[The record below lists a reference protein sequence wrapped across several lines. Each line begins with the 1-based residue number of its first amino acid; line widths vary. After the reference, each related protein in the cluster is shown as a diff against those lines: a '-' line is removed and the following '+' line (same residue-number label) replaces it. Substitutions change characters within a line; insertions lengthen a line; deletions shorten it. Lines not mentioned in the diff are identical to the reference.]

1 MTNFWIVCCT
11 PCVCILHENHKN
23 LTNHLSKETS
33 IFIFLCQIHLINT
46 LRNGP
51 EKEHTE
57 MLKQILILIVLSF
70 AGNSEAAIPQKVI
83 IYLKQSRPFSKRQN
97 TGWSDNWIGYNGGMS
112 ELFTFFLKT
121 RFSSKNPHL
130 ITYLRC
136 GKQAFPA
143 TKHEKTR
150 SISFST

>member
-1 MTNFWIVCCT
+1 MSDPPNKNTSKT
-11 PCVCILHENHKN
+11 PAED
-23 LTNHLSKETS
+23 
-33 IFIFLCQIHLINT
+33 
-46 LRNGP
+46 
-51 EKEHTE
+51 EHTE
-57 MLKQILILIVLSF
+57 MLKQILILIILSF

-112 ELFTFFLKT
+112 ELFNFVLKT
-121 RFSSKNPHL
+121 RFSSKNPPL

-143 TKHEKTR
+143 AKHEKTR